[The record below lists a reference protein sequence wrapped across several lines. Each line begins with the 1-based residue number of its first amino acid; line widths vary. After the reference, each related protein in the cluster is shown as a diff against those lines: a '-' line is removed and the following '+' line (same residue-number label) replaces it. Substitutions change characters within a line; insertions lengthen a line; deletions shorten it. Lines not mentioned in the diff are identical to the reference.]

1 MKILL
6 INIIIISLASSQFK
20 SDRQNGIESI
30 IMAPCCYGGI
40 VLEHNSE
47 VSTLMSN
54 FIKKVISENFDKED
68 VVNDLNKIIDI
79 AMKSDF
85 LLLDRDKY
93 NFIDEIHYN
102 MTDNEILNLFINIFG
117 DKIRAIPDDDF
128 LGRMTWFFPLIV
140 IFIGL
145 IFIYNIIT
153 HLSLKDKL
161 ILSNKEILTIENK
174 IKKLNKDLD

>member
-47 VSTLMSN
+47 ISTLISN
-54 FIKKVISENFDKED
+54 FIKKVINKNFDKEG
-68 VVNDLNKIIDI
+68 VINDLNEIIDI
-79 AMKSDF
+79 SIKNGF

-117 DKIRAIPDDDF
+117 DKIRAIPDDDLF
-128 LGRMTWFFPLIV
+128 GRITWFSPLIIIV
-140 IFIGL
+140 IGL
-145 IFIYNIIT
+145 IFIYNIIS

-174 IKKLNKDLD
+174 IKNLNKDLD